1 MNNDP
6 MEMERIWVMRGMPM
20 ISDVVINLELAL
32 GVGFVVDFVS

>member
-1 MNNDP
+1 
-6 MEMERIWVMRGMPM
+6 MEMKRIWVMRGMPM